1 MGWSGGVRKI
11 IFVSN
16 LASVDVDNL
25 VALFTVVK
33 PKLSYLGFLVGE
45 PKLNIKLRLCGVWC
59 PL

>member
-25 VALFTVVK
+25 VASGSKPIDLFTVVK
-33 PKLSYLGFLVGE
+33 SKLSYLGF
-45 PKLNIKLRLCGVWC
+45 
-59 PL
+59 